1 MINSNEFEKN
11 ALKEVMEVKRDR
23 FRVNIRKKDVEN
35 KLKLRRNQLFSPP
48 EK

>member
-1 MINSNEFEKN
+1 MDFEKN

-35 KLKLRRNQLFSPP
+35 KLRQRRNQLFQGP
-48 EK
+48 EE